1 MKFICSV
8 NKGVV
13 PHLHPEQ
20 GKIAKGGN
28 FAAFNS
34 GWESKN
40 LSTEELVEVLSTQ
53 AGLCAWHLVDGQ
65 RKAKG
70 TGVIQAGLVIVDID
84 NQADGKDKEGNKIQ
98 KQELTPEEAL
108 ELDICKKYLTLG
120 YHSPSDSPGWP
131 RFRLVFGL
139 GKQIIDP
146 QFYQW
151 FNKQILDWMLV
162 YIVRHFIIL

>member
-98 KQELTPEEAL
+98 KQELTPEE
-108 ELDICKKYLTLG
+108 
-120 YHSPSDSPGWP
+120 HSNLIS
-131 RFRLVFGL
+131 V
-139 GKQIIDP
+139 KNI
-146 QFYQW
+146 
-151 FNKQILDWMLV
+151 
-162 YIVRHFIIL
+162 